1 MRVISERWSI
11 LSKRARLFAGAF
23 GAVLLFAVAA
33 GFLVQRDTRIALF
46 AEPLRGEQVAEVADR
61 LAEWNEPFVVAVDNV
76 RVEAKRR
83 NALLLRL
90 SLAQVP
96 HPHLASS
103 SEVLANASPLTPQA
117 VLDAEQRDGLA
128 GDIAGS
134 LRGLAGVEDARV
146 IIAPAREGAFAG
158 EKSHDATASVRLN
171 LKAGAAL
178 SRETLEGIRNF
189 VAAGVPGLNAP
200 HVAILDDRGLTL
212 GEQSPV
218 RTGEAQGLQNSLQS
232 ALDAVV
238 GGAATIVRV
247 RVDYDPRNLESH
259 AVVRRPLGSRPVAT
273 TSADERYKSPSKQY
287 AKSTTTIDRGSETR
301 DEKIDTPAGRLERI
315 SVAVAVDQARH
326 LDIPKIRSLATG
338 TLGLVSSRGDV
349 LSVEEMVFPQ
359 TAAVRS
365 LPLAAG
371 LGLAASLAPSRGSAG
386 AARRRVR
393 GRETC
398 CEPCGSGRPARIAAA
413 HGARG
418 RRFRAG
424 TRARC
429 AAKRAAPH
437 GGCDHQRSAGCDGNC
452 GTGNVSSRRTCGD
465 RLPYVAR
472 RSAGRSGLRVGVAA
486 WLSNSSR
493 SRPSC
498 APPHGRPRQISRAA
512 TASAM
517 RAREMCATAPPAAA
531 TGNPCSRLQLSRA
544 RRRSTGRSH
553 RQTSA
558 TNCRF
563 CG

>member
-1 MRVISERWSI
+1 MRVISQRWSI

-103 SEVLANASPLTPQA
+103 SEVLAKASPLTPQA

-218 RTGEAQGLQNSLQS
+218 GTGEAQGLQNSLQS

-247 RVDYDPRNLESH
+247 RVDYDPRNRESH

-326 LDIPKIRSLATG
+326 LNIPKIRSLATG

-371 LGLAASLAPSRGSAG
+371 LGLAASLAPSLVAALALLAVAYVGAKPAANLAEAVVQRVSLRRTARAVAG
-386 AARRRVR
+386 FAPAHVR
-393 GRETC
+393 GALQN
-398 CEPCGSGRPARIAAA
+398 EPPHTAAA
-413 HGARG
+413 IISALP
-418 RRFRAG
+418 
-424 TRARC
+424 
-429 AAKRAAPH
+429 AATATAVLEMYPPEERAAIV
-437 GGCDHQRSAGCDGNC
+437 CRM
-452 GTGNVSSRRTCGD
+452 
-465 RLPYVAR
+465 
-472 RSAGRSGLRVGVAA
+472 
-486 WLSNSSR
+486 
-493 SRPSC
+493 
-498 APPHGRPRQISRAA
+498 SRAA
-512 TASAM
+512 
-517 RAREMCATAPPAAA
+517 APVVPDYE
-531 TGNPCSRLQLSRA
+531 SVL
-544 RRRSTGRSH
+544 RRG
-553 RQTSA
+553 
-558 TNCRF
+558 
-563 CG
+563 